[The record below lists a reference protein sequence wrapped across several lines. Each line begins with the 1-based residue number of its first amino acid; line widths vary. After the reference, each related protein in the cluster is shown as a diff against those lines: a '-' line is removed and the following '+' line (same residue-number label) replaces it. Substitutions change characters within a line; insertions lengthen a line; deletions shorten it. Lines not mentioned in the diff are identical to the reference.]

1 VLRHLPPVVDP
12 RALVGAALAD
22 DAAVYEI
29 SAEVALVATVDY
41 ITPVVDD
48 PFTWGRIA
56 AANALSDVYA
66 MGARPIFALNIVNFP
81 RDTLPL
87 EVLERVIQGGAAKVA
102 EAGVPILGGHSVDD
116 PEPKYGLVALGT
128 VHPARVMRNVGARAG
143 DWLVLTKP
151 LGIGIVTTAIKRGL
165 ASPETIDR
173 AVTVMSTLNRAASE
187 AMIASGAV
195 HAATDVT
202 GFGLLGHLAEMLGA
216 ARLDAAAPG
225 EGGALDVA
233 GESAVGV
240 RIDLEAVPVLEEA
253 WDFVR
258 RDVVPGGTRR
268 NLASVTPLVEWS
280 KQISAEQQLVLAD
293 AQTSGGLLMAVD
305 PAAAEAL
312 LADLHARGIAA
323 ATRIGTFTDRH
334 GRIEVLSP

>member
-1 VLRHLPPVVDP
+1 VLRHLPPVLDP
-12 RALVGAALAD
+12 QALVGAGLAD
-22 DAAVYEI
+22 DAAVYKI
-29 SAEVALVATVDY
+29 SDDVALVATVDY

-48 PFTWGRIA
+48 PFTWGGIA

-116 PEPKYGLVALGT
+116 PEPKFGLVALGT
-128 VHPARVMRNVGARAG
+128 VHPERVMRNVGARPG

-165 ASPETIDR
+165 ASTSTIER
-173 AVTVMSTLNRAASE
+173 AVAVMSTLNRVASE
-187 AMIASGAV
+187 AMIANGGV

-202 GFGLLGHLAEMLGA
+202 GFGLLGHLSEMLGA
-216 ARLDAAAPG
+216 GD
-225 EGGALDVA
+225 
-233 GESAVGV
+233 VGV
-240 RIDLEAVPVLEEA
+240 RIDLEAVPVLQEA
-253 WDFVR
+253 WDFVA

-268 NLASVTPLVEWS
+268 NLASVASVVDWS
-280 KQISAEQQLVLAD
+280 ERISGEQQLVLAD

-305 PAAAEAL
+305 PESAESL
-312 LADLHARGIAA
+312 LADLQARGVVSAN
-323 ATRIGTFTDRH
+323 RIGTFTDRH
-334 GRIEVLSP
+334 GRIAVV